1 MKAIIGLFLLLF
13 CPSLAWAQ
21 NFSGIPGPYPMP
33 KNGICAHRGAN
44 ETHPENTLAAF
55 REAIQLGAHMI
66 ELDVQ
71 MTKDNELVIMHDAT
85 VNRTTN
91 GKGRVSDLT
100 LAEIKDLDAGKWKSK
115 KFKGEKVPTLKEAL
129 RIMPVNIWLNIHL
142 KGDEELGAATA
153 KAVIQA
159 NRIHQ
164 GVIACNEEAAKGVRK
179 ISPHIM
185 ICNMERTLSR
195 DNYISTTIKQGF
207 PFLQIKSSR
216 DGLNLAQ
223 DVKKLKEHGVRIN
236 YFHAEEVSQVKTLLE
251 AGVDFILTD
260 HLQKMLEAYNNMGS
274 EKKETL

>member
-1 MKAIIGLFLLLF
+1 MKTVIGLFLILL
-13 CPSLAWAQ
+13 CPSLALAQ
-21 NFSGIPGPYPMP
+21 NPLGVPEAYPMP

-55 REAIQLGAHMI
+55 REAIQMGAQMI

-71 MTKDNELVIMHDAT
+71 MTKDNELVIMHDET

-91 GKGRVSDLT
+91 GRGRVSDLT
-100 LAEIKDLDAGKWKSK
+100 LAEIKELDAGKWKSR

-129 RIMPVNIWLNIHL
+129 KIMPVNIWLNIHL
-142 KGDEELGAATA
+142 KGNEELGAATA

-159 NRIHQ
+159 DRVHQ
-164 GVIACNEEAAKGVRK
+164 GVIACEEEAAKGVRK

-185 ICNMERTLSR
+185 ICNMERLSSR
-195 DNYISTTIKQGF
+195 ADYVNSTIEKGF

-216 DGLNLAQ
+216 DGLHLPE
-223 DVKKLKEHGVRIN
+223 DVNKLKEHGVRVN
-236 YFHAEEVSQVKTLLE
+236 YFHAEEVGQVKILLE

-260 HLQKMLEAYNNMGS
+260 HLQKMLKAYDNLGQD
-274 EKKETL
+274 KK

>member
-1 MKAIIGLFLLLF
+1 MKTVIALFFLLL
-13 CPSLAWAQ
+13 CPSLASSQ
-21 NFSGIPGPYPMP
+21 NYSGIPGPYPMP

-100 LAEIKDLDAGKWKSK
+100 LAEIKELDAGKWKSR

-159 NRIHQ
+159 DRIHQ
-164 GVIACNEEAAKGVRK
+164 GVIACNEEAAIGVRK
-179 ISPHIM
+179 VSPHIM
-185 ICNMERTLSR
+185 ICNMERTISR
-195 DNYISTTIKQGF
+195 DNYINTTIEKGF

-216 DGLNLAQ
+216 DNLNLIQ
-223 DVKKLKEHGVRIN
+223 DLKRLKENGVRVN
-236 YFHAEEVSQVKTLLE
+236 YFHAEEAGQVKSLLE

-260 HLQKMLEAYNNMGS
+260 HLQKMLEAYNNIGPD
-274 EKKETL
+274 KKDTL

>member
-1 MKAIIGLFLLLF
+1 MKTVIALFFLLL
-13 CPSLAWAQ
+13 CPSLASSQ
-21 NFSGIPGPYPMP
+21 KYSGIPGPYPMP

-100 LAEIKDLDAGKWKSK
+100 LSEIKELDAGKWKSR
-115 KFKGEKVPTLKEAL
+115 KFKGERVPTLMEAL

-159 NRIHQ
+159 DRIHQ
-164 GVIACNEEAAKGVRK
+164 GVIACNEEAAIGVRK
-179 ISPHIM
+179 VSPHIM
-185 ICNMERTLSR
+185 ICNMERTNSR
-195 DNYISTTIKQGF
+195 ANYISTTIEKGF

-216 DGLNLAQ
+216 DNSNLIQ
-223 DVKKLKEHGVRIN
+223 DLKRLKENGVRVN
-236 YFHAEEVSQVKTLLE
+236 YFHAEEAGQVKTLLE

-260 HLQKMLEAYNNMGS
+260 HLQKMLEAYNNIGPD
-274 EKKETL
+274 KKDTL

>member
-1 MKAIIGLFLLLF
+1 MKTVIGLVFLLL
-13 CPSLAWAQ
+13 CPSLASAQ
-21 NFSGIPGPYPMP
+21 NFSGLSGPYPMP

-55 REAIQLGAHMI
+55 KEAIQLGAHMI

-100 LAEIKDLDAGKWKSK
+100 LAQIKELDAGKWKSK

-129 RIMPVNIWLNIHL
+129 KIMPVNIWLNIHL

-159 NRIHQ
+159 DRIHQ

-195 DNYISTTIKQGF
+195 DNYISTTIEKGF

-216 DGLNLAQ
+216 DGLNLPQ
-223 DVKKLKEHGVRIN
+223 DLKRLKERGVRVN
-236 YFHAEEVSQVKTLLE
+236 YFHAEEVGQVKTLLE

-260 HLQKMLEAYNNMGS
+260 HLQKMLEAYNNMGR

>member
-1 MKAIIGLFLLLF
+1 MKAIIGLFLLLL
-13 CPSLAWAQ
+13 CPSLTSAQ
-21 NFSGIPGPYPMP
+21 NLSGIPGPYPMP